1 MIIGEEIAN
10 CIKKNEQK
18 IRTNLRISDGQWF
31 DGETSMIKSIMNI
44 AKLEKI
50 NENYLTF
57 IMSCAYAME
66 SQEIIRSLQQI
77 LCTRKITTLE
87 NNVNPIWFQY
97 SPYAVNKEH
106 GRGRPSYSKFD
117 LAFGDIEPC
126 TGESYIA
133 YGKKDTNDT
142 NNGWICCVE
151 MKILTDIS
159 VNSTDNPNY
168 NQLAKYIKVALT
180 LQKFGRIIEGRFPSE
195 VYLSLVTPRRF
206 IDNRYSRLYGYKFD
220 EYTSKDKIDFIKKDI
235 PQKINHEY
243 FNEDWLDPM
252 QQPDIDNR
260 LKSLKLIWIPYEN
273 LLDNIPDTNPLKNYI
288 DRIREANPIF
298 DKSSESK

>member
-1 MIIGEEIAN
+1 MIIGEEIAD

-18 IRTNLRISDGQWF
+18 IRTHLQISDGQWIS
-31 DGETSMIKSIMNI
+31 GKRSMIKRIEKIS
-44 AKLEKI
+44 KLEDIK
-50 NENYLTF
+50 ENYLTF
-57 IMSCAYAME
+57 ILSCAYAIE
-66 SQEIIRSLQQI
+66 SQEIIHSLQKI
-77 LCTRKITTLE
+77 LCNRQNTTSE
-87 NNVNPIWFQY
+87 KNVNPIWFQY

-106 GRGRPSYSKFD
+106 GRGRPSYSIFD

-126 TGESYIA
+126 TGTESYIA
-133 YGKKDTNDT
+133 YGQKDT
-142 NNGWICCVE
+142 NNGWICIVE
-151 MKILTDIS
+151 MKILTDIG

-180 LQKFGRIIEGRFPSE
+180 LQKFGRIIEGKFPSE
-195 VYLSLVTPRRF
+195 VYLSLVTPQRF

-220 EYTSKDKIDFIKKDI
+220 EYTSKDKINFIKKDI

-260 LKSLKLIWIPYEN
+260 LKSLKLNWIPYEN
-273 LLDNIPDTNPLKNYI
+273 LLDNIPDTNPLKKYI
-288 DRIREANPIF
+288 DKIREANPIF
-298 DKSSESK
+298 DKPSES